1 VQPHARDATSSGAAS
16 GPSGLVPLPYSTRFF
31 AGNTI
36 AGTVVPAYTVP
47 ATYVAVIRDIE
58 VLNSSGSTDTLFIAA
73 VVPGPLTLTLTK
85 FLSLAAETPAQWKG
99 RAVMNAGDELELFS
113 VAEAWEVIIS
123 GYLLGA

>member
-1 VQPHARDATSSGAAS
+1 MQPNTRDTTASGPAS

-36 AGTVVPAYTVP
+36 AGSVVPAYTVP
-47 ATYVAVIRDIE
+47 ASYVAVIRDIE

-85 FLSLAAETPAQWKG
+85 FLSVPGETPAQWKG